1 MPVTPKLF
9 VTGASGQ
16 LGRLVIDT
24 LLETTPASAIVAGMR
39 DPAKAEGNALRE
51 QGVEVRAADYS
62 RPETLASAFAGVDR
76 LLLISGSENGKR
88 KPQHRNVIDAAKAAG
103 VGLIAYTSILHADTS
118 PLFLAEEHGDT
129 EAALAESGVPFVL
142 LRNGWYTE
150 VYTWRL
156 PPALKHGVLMGAAGE
171 GRISSAA
178 RADYARAAATV
189 LAGGDHASRTYELA
203 GDASFTLAELV
214 AVAAEASGKPIAY
227 RNMAPEEFRSAA
239 LQAGAPEMLARI
251 LSDTDAGVAKGA
263 LFDNGGEL
271 ARLIGR
277 PTTPFQTTIT
287 GFVRNQQVA
296 GETSGHA
303 KLGPPCQRPTT
314 RVVQVD

>member
-9 VTGASGQ
+9 VTGATGQ
-16 LGRLVIDT
+16 LGGLVIDT
-24 LLETTPASAIVAGMR
+24 LLETVPASAIVAGMR
-39 DPAKAEGNALRE
+39 DPAKDEGTANALRE
-51 QGVEVRAADYS
+51 KGVEVRAADYS
-62 RPETLASAFAGVDR
+62 RPQTLASALAGVDR
-76 LLLISGSENGKR
+76 LLLISSSENGKR
-88 KPQHRNVIDAAKAAG
+88 KVQHRNVIDAAKDAG

-118 PLFLAEEHGDT
+118 PLFLAEEHRDT
-129 EAALAESGVPFVL
+129 EAALAEAGVPFVL

-156 PPALKHGVLMGAAGE
+156 PLALKHGVLMGAAGD
-171 GRISSAA
+171 GRISSSA

-189 LAGGDHASRTYELA
+189 LAGGDHADRIYELA

-214 AVAAEASGKPIAY
+214 ALVAEASGKPIAY
-227 RNMAPEEFRSAA
+227 QNMTPEEFRSAVV
-239 LQAGAPEMLARI
+239 QAGAPDMLARI
-251 LSDTDAGVAKGA
+251 LSDTDTGVANGA

-287 GFVRNQQVA
+287 GFVRNQQAA
-296 GETSGHA
+296 GKASSHA
-303 KLGPPCQRPTT
+303 
-314 RVVQVD
+314 